1 MPSMKPH
8 LVKGLSRMINIQ
20 KILARQSNHLQPEL
34 GLLSILALIA
44 LFTITILLFDTLIAR
59 SAFAQTVTSK
69 SQTETSKNSTSAET
83 SRDFDQQ
90 HLIWEAILSENV
102 IRRGPETKI
111 NYKNIKTH
119 PEKLNAYLTSLSK
132 VSQHQFDTFS
142 KNQQL
147 AFLIN
152 AYNAFTVKLI
162 VDNYPVESI
171 KDLGSWLQGPWKK
184 KFVPLLNRNLSLDE
198 IEHGMI
204 RKLFDEPRIHFAVN
218 CASIGCPALR
228 ETPFTADNL
237 SSQLEDSAVDF
248 LNDKSRNYFDSSNN
262 TFYLSAIFK
271 WYGDDFSRHG
281 TIQDFVADRIQA
293 TRTNPNLFLSTTVE
307 FLDYDWR
314 LNDLQ

>member
-1 MPSMKPH
+1 
-8 LVKGLSRMINIQ
+8 MINFQ
-20 KILARQSNHLQPEL
+20 KTLPRQNSHLQPKL
-34 GLLSILALIA
+34 GLFSIVVLVALVA
-44 LFTITILLFDTLIAR
+44 ITILLFDTLIAR
-59 SAFAQTVTSK
+59 SAFAQT
-69 SQTETSKNSTSAET
+69 ETL
-83 SRDFDQQ
+83 RDFDQQ
-90 HLIWEAILSENV
+90 HLIWGAVLSENV

-111 NYKNIKTH
+111 NYQNIKTH
-119 PEKLNAYLTSLSK
+119 PELLNAYLAGLSK
-132 VSQHQFDTFS
+132 VSQGQFDTFS
-142 KNQQL
+142 KDQQL

-162 VDNYPVESI
+162 VENYPVKSI
-171 KDLGSWLQGPWKK
+171 KDLGSWVQSPWKK
-184 KFVPLLNRNLSLDE
+184 RFISLLDKNLSLDE

-262 TFYLSAIFK
+262 TFHLSAIFK

-281 TIQDFVADRIQA
+281 TIQSFVADRIQS
-293 TRTNPNLFLSTTVE
+293 TRTKPNLFLSATVE

-314 LNDLQ
+314 LNHLQ